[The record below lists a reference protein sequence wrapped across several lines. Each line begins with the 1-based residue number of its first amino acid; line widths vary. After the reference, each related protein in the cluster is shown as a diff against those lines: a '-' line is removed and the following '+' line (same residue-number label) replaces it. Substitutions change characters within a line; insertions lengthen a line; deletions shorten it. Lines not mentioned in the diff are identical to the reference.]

1 MCRFIHTGLGV
12 ILIMVLFPEFSE
24 AVTIDAVRITTGLE
38 KPVYATAPEGDGSR
52 LFIVEQTG
60 TIQILDLTT
69 GQLNSTPYLTITDI
83 DTEVGN
89 GLLGLTFHPAYANN
103 GSFYVHVKDGS
114 GATTVK
120 EYQVSGNPD
129 IADPS
134 SEKTILKFTTP
145 GADHNGGW
153 LGFSPVDSLLY
164 ITTGDGG
171 GSYPDG
177 QNDKG
182 PGHTEPG
189 GNAQD
194 TTSNLM
200 GKILRIDPNV
210 DDFPNDPDRNYGI
223 PSTNPFV
230 GTPDD
235 DEIWAYGLRNPW
247 RASFDP
253 IGNMYIADVG
263 QDVREEID
271 FLPVSSGG
279 INFGWRLREGTIET
293 PTGGVGGPK
302 PLGALDPIYDYAH
315 GSGSTEGR
323 SVTGGFVYQGPVTS
337 LQGQYFFGDFVNPRI
352 WSFSYDGSDSSQFN
366 GSNITNF
373 TDWTDQMTFDAGS
386 LDSLSSFG
394 QDASGNLYVID
405 YTDGELYFLQVTD
418 PTIVPEPATIALLG
432 IGLAGLAGTAVRRKF
447 KKKMISKQ

>member
-12 ILIMVLFPEFSE
+12 LLMMVLFPEFSE

-103 GSFYVHVKDGS
+103 GRFYVHVKDES

-134 SEKTILKFTTP
+134 SEKTVLKFTTP
-145 GADHNGGW
+145 GVGHDGGW

-200 GKILRIDPNV
+200 GKI
-210 DDFPNDPDRNYGI
+210 
-223 PSTNPFV
+223 
-230 GTPDD
+230 
-235 DEIWAYGLRNPW
+235 
-247 RASFDP
+247 
-253 IGNMYIADVG
+253 
-263 QDVREEID
+263 
-271 FLPVSSGG
+271 
-279 INFGWRLREGTIET
+279 
-293 PTGGVGGPK
+293 
-302 PLGALDPIYDYAH
+302 
-315 GSGSTEGR
+315 
-323 SVTGGFVYQGPVTS
+323 
-337 LQGQYFFGDFVNPRI
+337 
-352 WSFSYDGSDSSQFN
+352 
-366 GSNITNF
+366 
-373 TDWTDQMTFDAGS
+373 
-386 LDSLSSFG
+386 
-394 QDASGNLYVID
+394 
-405 YTDGELYFLQVTD
+405 
-418 PTIVPEPATIALLG
+418 
-432 IGLAGLAGTAVRRKF
+432 
-447 KKKMISKQ
+447 